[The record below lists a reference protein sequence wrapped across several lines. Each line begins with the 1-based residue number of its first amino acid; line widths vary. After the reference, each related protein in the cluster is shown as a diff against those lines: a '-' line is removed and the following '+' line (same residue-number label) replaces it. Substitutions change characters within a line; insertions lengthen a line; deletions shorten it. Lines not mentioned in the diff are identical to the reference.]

1 MPFLLILV
9 GIGLMSAVLRGQEDR
24 LFSVLRD
31 DFTGQNNFVAWM
43 MAIIILGVVANT
55 WEAARPLSEAFV
67 ILIVV
72 ALLVSNQGFWE
83 RFKEQV
89 LK

>member
-9 GIGLMSAVLRGQEDR
+9 GIALMGAVLRGQEDR
-24 LFSVLRD
+24 LFQVLRD
-31 DFTGQNNFVAWM
+31 DFTGSNNFVAWM

-55 WEAARPLSEAFV
+55 FEAARPLAEGFV
-67 ILIVV
+67 ILVVV

-83 RFKEQV
+83 KFKEQA
-89 LK
+89 LQ